1 MLSLHTKKTHIPNPQ
16 KALSL
21 KSLFKRASL
30 FSSFSLKGS
39 MALEGS
45 LVLPIFLFYMV
56 TVLYCLEIV
65 RFQSDVFE
73 AMHQT
78 AGKVWL
84 SAYEHI
90 QTDERE
96 SCIMPRRTVEEAEE
110 NIVNYLS
117 RQKQPFLCV
126 EEKENGVKIQAIPD
140 DKGKGN
146 LSMEVSYQ
154 VQNFID
160 WLPIGEVCVRDH
172 IFVHGFVGYTG
183 ASVGIESE
191 NGIYVYITPSGTKY
205 HTMESCTYLKVKL
218 QTVKTEELGKLRNSS
233 GEIYKPCEV
242 CKPTGVGV
250 CFYTKWGNK
259 YHINSDCSALKRTV
273 YLIPLSDVGS
283 RTACS
288 KCG

>member
-1 MLSLHTKKTHIPNPQ
+1 MLSLHTIKTHIPNPQ

-73 AMHQT
+73 SMHQ
-78 AGKVWL
+78 AASRAWL
-84 SAYEHI
+84 SAYEYV
-90 QTDERE
+90 QTDGGEH
-96 SCIMPRRTVEEAEE
+96 SIMPQRIVEETEE

-117 RQKQPFLCV
+117 RQKLPFLCV
-126 EEKENGVKIQAIPD
+126 EENENGVKIQAVPD
-140 DKGKGN
+140 DKGRGN
-146 LSMEVSYQ
+146 LSVKVSYQ
-154 VQNFID
+154 VKNFID
-160 WLPIGEVCVRDH
+160 WLPIGGVHVCEH

-183 ASVGIESE
+183 TSSGTESE
-191 NGIYVYITPSGTKY
+191 HGTYVYVTPSGTKY
-205 HTMESCTYLKVKL
+205 HTVESCTYLRVKL
-218 QTVKTEELGKLRNSS
+218 RTIKADELGNLRNAS

-242 CKPTGVGV
+242 CEPTGDGLY
-250 CFYTKWGNK
+250 FYTKWGNR

-273 YLIPLSDVGS
+273 YLIPISDVGS